1 MKTILFIE
9 DEATL
14 QKSLT
19 EVLKEDYTITNAL
32 DGETGLELAKTAKPD
47 LVLLDLILPKL
58 DGFSVLEELKK
69 SEITKDVPV
78 MILTNLENNLEIEK
92 ALQLGA
98 TTYLIKSQYSLED
111 IKNKIKQVLSHNS

>member
-1 MKTILFIE
+1 MKNILFIE

-19 EVLKEDYTITNAL
+19 EVLKESYNVMNAF
-32 DGETGLELAKTAKPD
+32 DGETGLEIAGKEKVD

-58 DGFSVLEELKK
+58 DGFSILEQLRKNEA
-69 SEITKDVPV
+69 TKTTPV
-78 MILTNLENNLEIEK
+78 IILTNLENNLEIER
-92 ALQLGA
+92 ALNLGA

-111 IKNKIKQVLSHNS
+111 IKNKVRQVLE